1 MTGIST
7 GSSGNRAY
15 YGGAALALLTAFLI
29 VWTKIVQDDGNA
41 NGSFMLILAV
51 GVGGSACEFG
61 RAGMA
66 RTMVGVAIMQLL
78 LGMLIA
84 TAPITAAAADGIFKA
99 VAYNCIAAASWLLS
113 AMLFRAAAK
122 NACRAINRAGE
133 FPLRP
138 VLFQPELNN
147 ADFRSPCRPCRP
159 CRRRPWALR
168 SLYLPARPRWSLRW

>member
-29 VWTKIVQDDGNA
+29 VWTTIVQDDGNA

-51 GVGGSACEFG
+51 GVGGFACEFG

-99 VAYNCIAAASWLLS
+99 VAYNGIAAASWLLS

-122 NACRAINRAGE
+122 NA
-133 FPLRP
+133 
-138 VLFQPELNN
+138 
-147 ADFRSPCRPCRP
+147 
-159 CRRRPWALR
+159 
-168 SLYLPARPRWSLRW
+168 